1 MIVSLR
7 HELVF
12 FQSVNLSVPQR
23 LVVFLL
29 LCSLLSACA
38 TSGPNSI
45 DALPPVD
52 LSLAEARADLSAHLN
67 QRIRWGGSIA
77 GVENRANETWLEV
90 VARPLDRAGRPR
102 LDDESVGRFL
112 VKVKGFLD
120 PAVYANGRLVTV
132 AGVISGALTRTIGKY
147 SYNYVVVDADAVK
160 LWKLAVAPRYY
171 YPGPFY
177 DPFYDPF
184 FAMPMSPWYPWYPP
198 YPLYPYW
205 R

>member
-1 MIVSLR
+1 MRQQLIV
-7 HELVF
+7 F
-12 FQSVNLSVPQR
+12 
-23 LVVFLL
+23 L

-38 TSGPNSI
+38 TSGP
-45 DALPPVD
+45 DAINAPPAVD
-52 LSLAEARADLSAHLN
+52 LSLAEARANASAHLD

-90 VARPLDRAGRPR
+90 VARPLDGTGRPR
-102 LDDESVGRFL
+102 LGDESFRRFL
-112 VKVKGFLD
+112 AKVKGFLD
-120 PAVYANGRLVTV
+120 PAVYAKGRLVTV
-132 AGVISGALTRTIGKY
+132 AGVISGGLTRTIGEY
-147 SYNYVVVDADAVK
+147 SYAYVVVDADAIK
-160 LWKLAVAPRYY
+160 LWEPVLPPRYY

-184 FAMPMSPWYPWYPP
+184 LPMPMNPWYPWYRP